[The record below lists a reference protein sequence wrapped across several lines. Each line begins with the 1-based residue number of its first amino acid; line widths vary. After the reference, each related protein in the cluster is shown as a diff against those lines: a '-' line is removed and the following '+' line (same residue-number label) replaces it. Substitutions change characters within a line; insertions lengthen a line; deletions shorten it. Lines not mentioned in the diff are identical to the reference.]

1 MPSRRPSLTAPQ
13 IAAILNMDSPLM
25 INALGALGTVLS
37 NCLGFANLP
46 AMLDVRT
53 KGDLGDVN
61 SLVFPFLCANG
72 AAWCMYA
79 VTKKVV

>member
-1 MPSRRPSLTAPQ
+1 
-13 IAAILNMDSPLM
+13 MDSPLV
-25 INALGALGTVLS
+25 INALGAVGTVLS
-37 NCLGFANLP
+37 NGLGFANLP

-53 KGDLGDVN
+53 KGDMGNVN